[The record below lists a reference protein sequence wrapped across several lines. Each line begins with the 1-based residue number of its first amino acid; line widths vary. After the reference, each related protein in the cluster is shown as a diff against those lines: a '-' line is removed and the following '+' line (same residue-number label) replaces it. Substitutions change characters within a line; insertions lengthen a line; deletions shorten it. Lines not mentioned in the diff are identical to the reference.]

1 MSHPFELKPIGK
13 NIDKFFKLILAN
25 ERSKKNIITNGL
37 KSDAI
42 PKVHRVQF
50 TLLSLT
56 KFFHIS
62 LFNLLFFTFLNFF

>member
-25 ERSKKNIITNGL
+25 EQSKKNIITNGL

-42 PKVHRVQF
+42 PKVRWGQF
-50 TLLSLT
+50 TLLSHEI
-56 KFFHIS
+56 FSH
-62 LFNLLFFTFLNFF
+62 FTF

>member
-50 TLLSLT
+50 TLLSH
-56 KFFHIS
+56 KIFSH
-62 LFNLLFFTFLNFF
+62 FTF